1 MRAPCPRLA
10 HALPTPKGG
19 PTVTDNDRP
28 SPVEKEREEFHREV
42 ERKEERA
49 RKARE
54 AGDRT
59 LQYGLG
65 VFGVVG
71 WSIVVPTLIGVAVG
85 AWLDARTGGGIRYTL
100 SLMSAGLILGLV
112 NVWNWMQKR

>member
-1 MRAPCPRLA
+1 MAESERQRA
-10 HALPTPKGG
+10 
-19 PTVTDNDRP
+19 
-28 SPVEKEREEFHREV
+28 VEQEREQFRREV

-59 LQYGLG
+59 TRYGLG

-71 WSIVVPTLIGVAVG
+71 WSIVVPTLIGVAIG
-85 AWLDARTGGGIRYTL
+85 AWLDERFGSGIRYTL
-100 SLMSAGLILGLV
+100 SLMSAGLIIGLV
-112 NVWNWMQKR
+112 NVWNWLHNR